1 MESTRR
7 IVGVTAIAAMVLLA
21 ACGGGTAPTG
31 AAATAG
37 TGSTPGAATT
47 APGGGEFEARLKA
60 ISPALLTP
68 IFGASIPAPTCTE
81 VGDEGVQ
88 CRWTV
93 NDGELLLDAD
103 ADPSFESEAAWRE
116 AFGTAGFDQEIP
128 GVGVA
133 ALGGDNPLSDGWR
146 ASAFGS
152 DGVAYSVT
160 INKSGDQAAVQAMVT
175 AILKALAG

>member
-1 MESTRR
+1 MKSTNR
-7 IVGVTAIAAMVLLA
+7 IAAVTAILTAFVLA
-21 ACGGGTAPTG
+21 ACGGTTTPTG
-31 AAATAG
+31 AAATSG

-47 APGGGEFEARLKA
+47 APVGGEFEAKLKA
-60 ISPALLTP
+60 LSPALLTP

-81 VGDEGVQ
+81 LGDEGVQ
-88 CRWTV
+88 CRWNV

-103 ADPSFESEAAWRE
+103 ADPSFEDEAAWRA
-116 AFGTAGFDQEIP
+116 AFGTAGFDEEIP

-133 ALGGDNPLSDGWR
+133 ALGGDNPLSEGWR

-160 INKSGDQAAVQAMVT
+160 INKSGDQEAVKAMVT